1 MPGNPLPRTTA
12 RSLSAFLGRCSRGR
26 RGSRWTQVV
35 GMLDV
40 TLDADCHIDPKDTY
54 CSYKIDDPLRSN
66 LATWQYLALTKSQR
80 LVIHPRRRPPRS
92 PRAPSPATKSQS
104 GVTNA
109 IYLQS
114 THSPLRDESEKAAA
128 VRCHRSVDRVAKHS
142 LVGAAKG
149 HRRDCGQ
156 RSGTAGLC
164 LNSLVTRGQTVISG
178 ARHCPLR
185 RRVLTPF
192 PSPAPRVAPVLVM
205 TVYLQSVYSSRRMP
219 VEAAG
224 EGSRLSE
231 ARWVT
236 V

>member
-1 MPGNPLPRTTA
+1 LAASGNYLLGFPLPGNPLPRTTA

-40 TLDADCHIDPKDTY
+40 TLDADCHIDTKDTY
-54 CSYKIDDPLRSN
+54 CSFKIDDPLRSN
-66 LATWQYLALTKSQR
+66 LATWQYLALAKSQR

-142 LVGAAKG
+142 L
-149 HRRDCGQ
+149 
-156 RSGTAGLC
+156 
-164 LNSLVTRGQTVISG
+164 
-178 ARHCPLR
+178 
-185 RRVLTPF
+185 
-192 PSPAPRVAPVLVM
+192 
-205 TVYLQSVYSSRRMP
+205 SVYSSRRMR
-219 VEAAG
+219 VEAA
-224 EGSRLSE
+224 EGRFAPLKLGG
-231 ARWVT
+231 
-236 V
+236 